1 MNGMWVLIV
10 CVYTSRRKVH
20 GIVITAVLSL
30 GLLFF
35 FFLFTP
41 TILMVGYLHMKW
53 RCKTQLVY
61 SFLSLFSYYPFLVL
75 RAFSVNC
82 EGKLLL

>member
-1 MNGMWVLIV
+1 MDGMWVLIV

-82 EGKLLL
+82 EGKLVL